1 MLMVAYII
9 LGIVAGIFGGFF
21 GIGGG
26 LIIVPALVYF
36 FKFNQHQA
44 QGTSLAALL
53 LPIGLWAFFK
63 YYKAGNAN
71 LTAGLLIAIGFFVG
85 GFLGANFAHTV
96 PDAVL
101 KKIFGVFLIIVA
113 ATMFVGK

>member
-1 MLMVAYII
+1 MLIIAYII
-9 LGIVAGIFGGFF
+9 LGLAAGIFGGFF

-26 LIIVPALVYF
+26 LIIIPALVYF

-53 LPIGLWAFFK
+53 LPVGLWAFLK
-63 YYKAGNAN
+63 YYKTGNAN
-71 LTAGLLIAIGFFVG
+71 LTAGLLIAVGFFVG
-85 GFLGANFAHTV
+85 GFLGANFAQPI